1 MNTMVKPKELIAMR
15 AAKELKDGNIVNLGI
30 GIPTLVSK
38 YIESKHVFL
47 HTENGLLGVD
57 DLKTKDDIDPLIVNA
72 GKLPIGEAIGASY
85 FSSADS
91 FAMIRGGHIDVAILG
106 ALQVDENGYIANW
119 AIPGENIMGV
129 GGAMDLMSGAKK
141 IIVTTNHTNKKG
153 ESKLVKSCSYP
164 ITSIRKVDVI
174 ITDLAVFEMKNNTLT
189 LIELMP
195 GIQLEEVRSKTES
208 NFVIAESLK
217 EVILDEK

>member
-1 MNTMVKPKELIAMR
+1 MVKPKELIAMR

>member
-1 MNTMVKPKELIAMR
+1 MNTILKPKELIAMR
-15 AAKELKDGNIVNLGI
+15 AAKELKEGHIVNLGI

-38 YIESKHVFL
+38 YIGDKNIFL

-57 DLKTKDDIDPLIVNA
+57 DIKSEQDIDPLIVNA

-85 FSSADS
+85 FNSADS

-141 IIVTTNHTNKKG
+141 IIVTTNHTSKKG
-153 ESKLVKSCSYP
+153 EPKLVKSCSYP
-164 ITSIRKVDVI
+164 ITSIRKVDII
-174 ITDLAVFEMKNNTLT
+174 ITDLAVFEVRSNTLT

-195 GIQLEEVRSKTES
+195 GIQLEEVRNKTES
-208 NFVIAESLK
+208 TFVIDEALK
-217 EVILDEK
+217 EVLIDGK